1 MVKTLKSLLK
11 WGFVGLVLLFIYFP
25 ILFLT
30 INSFNESDHIQN
42 WTGLSWAHYEYFF
55 NFENEPIRVVFNFEN
70 EPIRVVGQTF
80 LLAFIVALLST
91 ILGTVG
97 AIGIFYSK
105 KRTSST
111 LTAVNRIPVINADVV
126 TAISFALLIS
136 FLGIDKSTYVPLVL
150 GQMLLCTPFVVLS
163 IIPKLKQMD
172 NNLYEAALDLGASP
186 SKALFSVIIPQ
197 ILPGIIA
204 GFLLA
209 VTLSLD
215 DYVIAAYTKP
225 DSFATIS
232 THIYGLDKNN
242 LMGAKIKAAYWAF
255 TAIIFFVIVL
265 IVIVSNVAAYRKS
278 RSKKR

>member
-1 MVKTLKSLLK
+1 MVRFKSILK
-11 WGFVGLVLLFIYFP
+11 WSLIVLTLLFIYFP

-30 INSFNESDHIQN
+30 VNSFNASDHIQN
-42 WTGLSWAHYEYFF
+42 WTGFSWTHYEYFF
-55 NFENEPIRVVFNFEN
+55 NFENEPIQ
-70 EPIRVVGQTF
+70 VVGQT
-80 LLAFIVALLST
+80 LMLAFIVATLST
-91 ILGTVG
+91 ILGTIG
-97 AIGIFYSK
+97 AIGIFYSG
-105 KRTSST
+105 KRTGKSLS
-111 LTAVNRIPVINADVV
+111 AINRIPVINADVV

-136 FLGIDKSTYVPLVL
+136 FLGVDKSTYLPLIF

-163 IIPKLKQMD
+163 VIPKLQQMD

-186 SKALFSVIIPQ
+186 TKALFSVIVPQ

-204 GFLLA
+204 GFLLS

-242 LMGAKIKAAYWAF
+242 IMGAKIKAAYWAF
-255 TAIIFFVIVL
+255 TAIIFLI
-265 IVIVSNVAAYRKS
+265 IVIVVLISNVLAYKKT
-278 RSKKR
+278 RSKKK

>member
-1 MVKTLKSLLK
+1 MVKFKTILK
-11 WGFVGLVLLFIYFP
+11 WAFVGLVLLFIYFP

-30 INSFNESDHIQN
+30 VNSFNASDHIQN
-42 WTGLSWAHYEYFF
+42 WTGFSWDHYKYFF
-55 NFENEPIRVVFNFEN
+55 NVEN
-70 EPIRVVGQTF
+70 EPIRVVGQTL
-80 LLAFIVALLST
+80 LLALIVATLST

-97 AIGIFYSK
+97 SIGIFYSK
-105 KRTSST
+105 KRTSAT
-111 LTAVNRIPVINADVV
+111 LSAINRIPVINADVV

-136 FLGIDKSTYVPLVL
+136 FLAIDKSTYIPLVL

-163 IIPKLKQMD
+163 IIPKLQQMD
-172 NNLYEAALDLGASP
+172 NNLYEAALDLGATP
-186 SKALFSVIIPQ
+186 TKALFSVVLPQ
-197 ILPGIIA
+197 ILPGIIS

-242 LMGAKIKAAYWAF
+242 LLGAKIKAAYWAF
-255 TAIIFFVIVL
+255 TAIIFLL
-265 IVIVSNVAAYRKS
+265 IVIVVVVSNVLAYKKS